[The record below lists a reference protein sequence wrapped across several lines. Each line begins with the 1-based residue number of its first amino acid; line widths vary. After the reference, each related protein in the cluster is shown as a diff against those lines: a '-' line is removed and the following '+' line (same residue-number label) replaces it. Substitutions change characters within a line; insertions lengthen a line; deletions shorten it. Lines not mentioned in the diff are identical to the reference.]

1 MKSWIK
7 RSLAGLFG
15 AAVVVGSLSAC
26 GHRPHD
32 GGWNAASA
40 EQMAERRA
48 KMVARVADK
57 LELDAAQK
65 AKLEVLAG
73 KLSEQRSALMAGAHP
88 REQAQALVAGEK
100 FDRAG
105 AQALVDQKAD
115 ALKAKAPEV
124 VTALGD
130 FYDSLTPAQ
139 QQKVRDFMQRR
150 GGWHRG

>member
-32 GGWNAASA
+32 RGWNASA

-48 KMVARVADK
+48 KMVARVASK
-57 LELDAAQK
+57 LDLDAAQK

-105 AQALVDQKAD
+105 AQALVDQKTEAI
-115 ALKAKAPEV
+115 KAKAPEV